1 MLWARL
7 RGRRYAGIKFRR
19 QQPVGKYIADYYCA
33 DAKIILELD
42 GDSHAGRERND
53 ARRDVCFASEGIKVI
68 RVWDIEIFTNL
79 DGVLELIFNTFR
91 ERQTF
96 PLTPNPSPPLGRGE
110 PNRGT

>member
-42 GDSHAGRERND
+42 GDSHVGRERLD
-53 ARRDVCFASEGIKVI
+53 TRRDAWFASEGIKVI
-68 RVWDIEIFTNL
+68 RVWDNEIFTNL